1 MLTRL
6 QPAITFNNVISFPLL
21 LTQALQ
27 ATGALD
33 SILWGSS
40 DSPSDAVTRARS
52 YFLVNAMIADSLT
65 FGIGHKLLGG
75 PSNEDAPDKK
85 DESKDDQ
92 SEETVIEDQNGQ
104 DFEEQARATE
114 ETSLLPN
121 KVVRFDVSIQRKL
134 ARFGKEIWDK
144 LPSFVQTVLAEAS
157 GFVSPP
163 LVGAIGGVIVG
174 LVPVLQTAFFKDT
187 FEGGYLN
194 AWLTKSIENIGEL
207 FTALQVVVVGV
218 KLRAGMPLVFLGE
231 HLL

>member
-1 MLTRL
+1 
-6 QPAITFNNVISFPLL
+6 
-21 LTQALQ
+21 
-27 ATGALD
+27 
-33 SILWGSS
+33 
-40 DSPSDAVTRARS
+40 
-52 YFLVNAMIADSLT
+52 MIADSLT

-134 ARFGKEIWDK
+134 THFGRQIWEK
-144 LPSFVQTVLAEAS
+144 LPSFVQSVLAEAS
-157 GFVSPP
+157 AFVSPP

-174 LVPVLQTAFFKDT
+174 LVPVLQTAFFEDT
-187 FEGGYLN
+187 FKGGYLN

-218 KLRAGMPLVFLGE
+218 KLRAGMPRSYMTSIYCE
-231 HLL
+231 Y